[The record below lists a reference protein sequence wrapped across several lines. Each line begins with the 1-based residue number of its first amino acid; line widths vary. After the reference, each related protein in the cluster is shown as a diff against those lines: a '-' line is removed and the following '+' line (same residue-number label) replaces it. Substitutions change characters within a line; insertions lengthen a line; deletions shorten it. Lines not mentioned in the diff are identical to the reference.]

1 LNKVIL
7 PDDVT
12 EELMFA
18 VVVYFEPLK
27 VNVLVVLFLSLD
39 EYVHLTVTLQVT
51 EDVLFAVLYEF
62 SVRLIEAVI
71 AILTSY

>member
-1 LNKVIL
+1 ML

-12 EELMFA
+12 EELMFI
-18 VVVYFEPLK
+18 VVVYFVPLK
-27 VNVLVVLFLSLD
+27 VNVLVVLFLSFE

-51 EDVLFAVLYEF
+51 DDVLFAVLYEF
-62 SVRLIEAVI
+62 SERLIEAVI